1 MGGDVVV
8 EDDVDV
14 GDVETSAGHVC
25 RYQYRPALRLELVKG
40 SQPLVLRHLTVQ
52 GDGGEA
58 QVSQHQRQLQDV
70 RIWSGH

>member
-1 MGGDVVV
+1 MSWYVEV
-8 EDDVDV
+8 EDDVHV
-14 GDVETSAGHVC
+14 GDVETSAGHVR

-40 SQPLVLRHLTVQ
+40 TQPLVLRHLAVQ

-70 RIWSGH
+70 RIGSGY

>member
-1 MGGDVVV
+1 MSWYVEV